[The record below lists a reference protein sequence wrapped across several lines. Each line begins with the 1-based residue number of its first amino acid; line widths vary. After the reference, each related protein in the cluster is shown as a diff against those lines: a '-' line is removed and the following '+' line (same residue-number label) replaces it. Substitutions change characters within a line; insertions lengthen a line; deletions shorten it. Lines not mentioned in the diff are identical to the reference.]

1 VAQNIQKFYFRD
13 KSNSA
18 AVFSSATDVR
28 NNFLFRSHTTKFSM
42 STQLG
47 SLMVR
52 EKLRSTILDN
62 RILRG
67 VSEVQEAYEEKNGET
82 YICKLT

>member
-1 VAQNIQKFYFRD
+1 
-13 KSNSA
+13 
-18 AVFSSATDVR
+18 
-28 NNFLFRSHTTKFSM
+28 M